1 MCITFDVFKISM
13 FTIDNCSASSSVPSF
28 NFKTSTVTPVET
40 VMGGK
45 KMMPDITN
53 NTLRKNISSDKL
65 KGNFVLREACKF
77 HMIIYVLV
85 GSNSNSG
92 LPDVTAST
100 GFGGFL
106 PAKELKTGSVMDILG
121 KHFSFSK
128 CKQNVYKKSNIYRFA
143 KVRVLM

>member
-1 MCITFDVFKISM
+1 MCITFDVFKISK
-13 FTIDNCSASSSVPSF
+13 FTIDNFSASSSVPSF

-77 HMIIYVLV
+77 HMIIFVLV

-121 KHFSFSK
+121 KHFLFL
-128 CKQNVYKKSNIYRFA
+128 NVNKTFTKNRIFIGLQKSGF
-143 KVRVLM
+143 

>member
-1 MCITFDVFKISM
+1 MCITFDVFKT
-13 FTIDNCSASSSVPSF
+13 FTIDNFSASSSVPSF
-28 NFKTSTVTPVET
+28 NFKTSTVTPVES
-40 VMGGK
+40 VLGGK

-53 NTLRKNISSDKL
+53 NTLRKNNSSDKL
-65 KGNFVLREACKF
+65 KGNFFKGGMYAPHHNSCL
-77 HMIIYVLV
+77 L

-128 CKQNVYKKSNIYRFA
+128 CKRRFTKIRIFIGLQKSGF
-143 KVRVLM
+143 